1 MIPGWTGSWG
11 NLRFLGKG
19 FHRFFYQQVEPERCH
34 SAKTRHSVGQSKYS
48 NSWPLLVEWFCGASQ
63 LGKDLTD
70 VLKPEMIDLLG
81 RSLHWMIC
89 LVVSFRSLPNFPA
102 VGRRRL
108 HAVQRC
114 FSLSCFLQERWLGR
128 IGSKDW
134 NLSWMSRVTCRMYGK
149 M

>member
-1 MIPGWTGSWG
+1 MQEEKDVILLKPGIA
-11 NLRFLGKG
+11 LGRASTATAG
-19 FHRFFYQQVEPERCH
+19 PCWLNG
-34 SAKTRHSVGQSKYS
+34 SVG
-48 NSWPLLVEWFCGASQ
+48 SQ

-70 VLKPEMIDLLG
+70 ILKPEMIDLLG
-81 RSLHWMIC
+81 RSLPWMIC

-128 IGSKDW
+128 IGQKDW
-134 NLSWMSRVTCRMYGK
+134 NLSWMSRITCRMYGK